1 MEQNNGIQSYNS
13 YALNNLNIN
22 LSDFPT
28 IIANTCNNITVC
40 DQKVNKALE
49 DAGKAKSTAEI
60 AANKEHTF
68 WKGKGKTLD
77 ALQNAAITLA
87 QSQLSSTEAIEQCF
101 NNQKIMANSIA
112 YLFAM
117 GCINMTANRTVVR
130 EIQMRLSNASKE
142 ELSEFARQELQ
153 NVILQLKAQEDLYNR
168 IEKHASLLKD
178 QDENI
183 DELNKAVNTLQN
195 KYGNLDEK
203 IAQIIDKA
211 TKDLQ
216 VNVNKSEEFK
226 QQAFKILTSVQ
237 ETSAKFQSD
246 YQIKTKKIEDNTT
259 TSLKM
264 IDGKVKDFE
273 SNANTCR
280 KDLEGVINKATSD
293 FQESV
298 PHAIAKLDEDAS
310 KRKEELNKAVI
321 EAQNTFKTQ
330 LEAQEESFQKELASI
345 RKRQNR
351 KLILTPIVSIL
362 VSSGIAAVLSSY
374 L

>member
-1 MEQNNGIQSYNS
+1 MEQNNGIQSYDS

-40 DQKVNKALE
+40 DQKVYKALK

-60 AANKEHTF
+60 AADMKHGPF
-68 WKGKGKTLD
+68 SGKSATLD
-77 ALQNAAITLA
+77 ALQNAAVTLA
-87 QSQLSSTEAIEQCF
+87 QSQLSSTEAVEQCF

-130 EIQMRLSNASKE
+130 EIQMKLSNASKE

-246 YQIKTKKIEDNTT
+246 YQIKTKKIEYNTT

-298 PHAIAKLDEDAS
+298 PQAIAKLDEDAAT
-310 KRKEELNKAVI
+310 RKEELNNSVT
-321 EAQNTFKTQ
+321 EAQKNFKVQ
-330 LEAQEESFQKELASI
+330 LEEQQKAFQKELNVI
-345 RKRQNR
+345 RKKQNR
-351 KLILTPIVSIL
+351 KFVLTSIVSIL
-362 VSSGIAAVLSSY
+362 VSAGIAAVLSFFV
-374 L
+374 

>member
-60 AANKEHTF
+60 AANKEHTV

-142 ELSEFARQELQ
+142 ELSEFTRQKLQ

-280 KDLEGVINKATSD
+280 KDIEGVINKATSD

-298 PHAIAKLDEDAS
+298 PHAIAKLDENAAI
-310 KRKEELNKAVI
+310 RKEELYKVVT
-321 EAQNTFKTQ
+321 EAQNRFKAQ
-330 LEAQEESFQKELASI
+330 LDEHEKAFQKELSTI
-345 RKRQNR
+345 RKKQSR
-351 KLILTPIVSIL
+351 KLLLTSFISIIVSA
-362 VSSGIAAVLSSY
+362 GIAVALSLY

>member
-22 LSDFPT
+22 LSDFPS
-28 IIANTCNNITVC
+28 IIANTCNNIAVC
-40 DQKVNKALE
+40 DQKVEGAMKNAE
-49 DAGKAKSTAEI
+49 QAKSTAEI
-60 AANKEHTF
+60 AANKKHGF
-68 WKGKGKTLD
+68 WSGKGDTLD

-130 EIQMRLSNASKE
+130 EIQMKLSNASKE

-321 EAQNTFKTQ
+321 EAQNTFKTH

-351 KLILTPIVSIL
+351 KLILTSIVSIL